1 MNTKQITAANVDEL
15 MEQREQS
22 QACLGYAESRQKKTE
37 GQKIMQLYETA
48 FPENEQ
54 IPWKELMHV
63 QMTVQGLGFKQSSD
77 TFIPGSESEHRWQD
91 EHPDRTFIN
100 K

>member
-1 MNTKQITAANVDEL
+1 MTVKQITSDTADE
-15 MEQREQS
+15 
-22 QACLGYAESRQKKTE
+22 
-37 GQKIMQLYETA
+37 KIKQLYETA
-48 FPENEQ
+48 FPEDEQ

-91 EHPDRTFIN
+91 EHPDGTFIN